1 MTLTLVDVKLAI
13 HIFQTHTLA
22 SRHSTVAAVLENIE
36 TIGVVNAG
44 STLQM
49 LQVESVKLL
58 VLFIYISSCPCYIYR
73 DLKTKFIKI
82 SGEKL
87 VTVQNHW

>member
-1 MTLTLVDVKLAI
+1 MVDVKLVI
-13 HIFQTHTLA
+13 HILQTHTVA
-22 SRHSTVAAVLENIE
+22 SRHSTVAAVLENVE

-49 LQVESVKLL
+49 LQVEIVKLL
-58 VLFIYISSCPCYIYR
+58 VYCLSISPPVIYR

-87 VTVQNHW
+87 MTVQNH

>member
-49 LQVESVKLL
+49 LQVESVKLM
-58 VLFIYISSCPCYIYR
+58 VLFIYPCYIYR

-87 VTVQNHW
+87 VTVKNHW